1 MIIPRFARFVAFVP
15 LLLPWG
21 VLGCS
26 PEKSA
31 AATAAQGPVEV
42 GVVTLKEETVTL
54 ATELPGRLSA
64 FRVAEIRARVNGIV
78 QKRLFEEGSEVKAGD
93 DLFVIDPAPYKAAH
107 ESALAAYAKADANLK
122 NARVQSERVTQLNKE
137 GLASKQEVD
146 NAVAQVRVAEA
157 DLAAAA
163 AAVKTAKINL
173 DYTKVEAP
181 VSGRIGRAEVTEGA
195 YVQQSTA
202 TLMAVVQQMDS
213 MYVDITWSSA
223 DVLRLKRDLESGK
236 LKNGGGQAEVKI
248 ILEDGRVYPE
258 AGKLQF
264 ADVTVDQSTGSISL
278 RAVVPN
284 PRGELLPGMF
294 VRARLEEGTA
304 PAAILVPQRGVT
316 RDANGRATALVVT
329 AEKKVERRTLTATR
343 EVGDAWL
350 VTDGVKAG
358 DQVIVEGV
366 QKVRPGA
373 DVSPVPAKENKDAKD
388 APGDK
393 KQGAP

>member
-1 MIIPRFARFVAFVP
+1 MNIPRFARFVAFVP
-15 LLLPWG
+15 LLLPWA
-21 VLGCS
+21 LSGCS

-42 GVVTLKEETVTL
+42 GVVTLQEEPVTL

-122 NARVQSERVTQLNKE
+122 NARVQSDRVTQLNKE

-173 DYTKVEAP
+173 DYTKVQAP

-223 DVLRLKRDLESGK
+223 EVLRLKRDLESGK
-236 LKNGGGQAEVKI
+236 LKGAAGQAEVKI
-248 ILEDGRVYPE
+248 ILEDGRIYPE

-329 AEKKVERRTLTATR
+329 GDKKVERRTLTATR
-343 EVGDAWL
+343 EVGDNWL

-358 DQVIVEGV
+358 DQIIVEGV

-388 APGDK
+388 AAADK

>member
-1 MIIPRFARFVAFVP
+1 MNSPRFARFVAFVP

-21 VLGCS
+21 LLGCS

-31 AATAAQGPVEV
+31 AATTAPGPVEV
-42 GVVTLKEETVTL
+42 GVVTLKEEPVVL

-64 FRVAEIRARVNGIV
+64 LRVAEIRARVNGIV

-93 DLFVIDPAPYKAAH
+93 DLFVIDPAAYKAAH

-137 GLASKQEVD
+137 GLSSKQEVD

-236 LKNGGGQAEVKI
+236 LKNGGGQAEVRI

-264 ADVTVDQSTGSISL
+264 ADVTVDQSTG
-278 RAVVPN
+278 
-284 PRGELLPGMF
+284 
-294 VRARLEEGTA
+294 
-304 PAAILVPQRGVT
+304 
-316 RDANGRATALVVT
+316 
-329 AEKKVERRTLTATR
+329 
-343 EVGDAWL
+343 
-350 VTDGVKAG
+350 
-358 DQVIVEGV
+358 
-366 QKVRPGA
+366 
-373 DVSPVPAKENKDAKD
+373 
-388 APGDK
+388 
-393 KQGAP
+393 